1 MIKANRIITSCA
13 ILHNLMIKQDYPD
26 DWTVTDVDSLADDD
40 DVNLPASQ
48 DCDERRQKIHAY
60 FDEHYY

>member
-13 ILHNLMIKQDYPD
+13 ILHNLMITQDYPD
-26 DWTVTDVDSLADDD
+26 DWTVTDVDSLVDDDD

-48 DCDERRQKIHAY
+48 ACDEHRQKIHAH
-60 FDEHYY
+60 FIKV